1 MLTSKYL
8 RLSSCGIAL
17 IPGTLWDVAQYPNL
31 PQRMV
36 GFAYGSAINLSV
48 SFMILFGNAILSQT
62 KGHRRLGLTMRLSYP
77 GDKIGKD
84 DKGWRFVFFCCARV
98 CMD

>member
-8 RLSSCGIAL
+8 RLSSCGTAL
-17 IPGTLWDVAQYPNL
+17 IPGTLWDVAQHPDL

-62 KGHRRLGLTMRLSYP
+62 KRHRRLGLRRLSYP

-84 DKGWRFVFFCCARV
+84 DKGWRVVFCCCARV